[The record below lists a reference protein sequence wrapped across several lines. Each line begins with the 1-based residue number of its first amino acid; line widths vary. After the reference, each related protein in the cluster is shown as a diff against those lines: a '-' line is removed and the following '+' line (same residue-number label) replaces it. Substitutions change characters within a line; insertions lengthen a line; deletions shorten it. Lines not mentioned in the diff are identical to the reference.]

1 MLEWWITEQ
10 KIWQVWYNSL
20 SLSIQKKCKYN
31 VWKRDFLYSKS
42 LQSMIFSSPTKIY
55 FKTLHIYSTQTAHLS
70 TSNWLSTPCPLTI
83 ILDIICDIQPNAI
96 SRSSNS
102 ALQWLTYVFLTRAPL
117 LFLRDAHTRVS
128 LGSQSWPVETRLS
141 PPPTAAHGSTLKAQA
156 ESDPSWIR
164 WQPSPRRLGPEAG
177 VASHTGP
184 AERCGHRVSASTIMF
199 TCLHQLDLSPFALL
213 YIWAAGNQAIAV
225 RFD

>member
-1 MLEWWITEQ
+1 MFGKEIFFTVNHYNLWFSVVPQ
-10 KIWQVWYNSL
+10 KYTSRHFTYTVL
-20 SLSIQKKCKYN
+20 K
-31 VWKRDFLYSKS
+31 
-42 LQSMIFSSPTKIY
+42 
-55 FKTLHIYSTQTAHLS
+55 LHIYRHQTDYY
-70 TSNWLSTPCPLTI
+70 TI